1 MHYKI
6 NDGIIESELAAKS
19 TRQPNKQVLKYI
31 NTLSS
36 DEVVLDYGCGKLRYT
51 IPLSKQVKKVV
62 AIDSLEQL
70 SKRQIIN
77 GKMMRLLDFYDEAIS
92 IYSIDSVEWRNQQ
105 YDTIFCTNVLSAVPY
120 YIERLQILKN
130 AKSVLKDSGVLFIS
144 TQYRNSYFNTYNER
158 ADIQRFIDG
167 WLIPRTNKKYCFYA
181 PITENALSELC
192 VDAGLQIK
200 KVFKHDGSCFI
211 IAAKS
216 VDGVQW

>member
-92 IYSIDSVEWRNQQ
+92 IYSIDSVEWRNKQ
-105 YDTIFCTNVLSAVPY
+105 YEKIFCTNVLYAVTY

-211 IAAKS
+211 IAAKP
-216 VDGVQW
+216 VDGVQ

>member
-92 IYSIDSVEWRNQQ
+92 I
-105 YDTIFCTNVLSAVPY
+105 
-120 YIERLQILKN
+120 
-130 AKSVLKDSGVLFIS
+130 
-144 TQYRNSYFNTYNER
+144 
-158 ADIQRFIDG
+158 
-167 WLIPRTNKKYCFYA
+167 
-181 PITENALSELC
+181 
-192 VDAGLQIK
+192 
-200 KVFKHDGSCFI
+200 
-211 IAAKS
+211 
-216 VDGVQW
+216 

>member
-144 TQYRNSYFNTYNER
+144 TQYRNSYFNTYNCSATRFLRNRDRIVEKKSPILRSISEARSLASTAPQQGER
-158 ADIQRFIDG
+158 PTQEG
-167 WLIPRTNKKYCFYA
+167 
-181 PITENALSELC
+181 
-192 VDAGLQIK
+192 GL
-200 KVFKHDGSCFI
+200 F
-211 IAAKS
+211 
-216 VDGVQW
+216 